1 MTDSGSGRG
10 GIDTDERDRV
20 GRAMATVRSVA
31 VIALVVTAASLAGCG
46 MLGGGGGGD
55 GGDGGAGGN
64 VDAPREVSEP
74 MDPSASEVYS
84 RVQGIIGAEASA
96 PNVLVSNL
104 ATDQN
109 ISNAYLTATIGLPEN
124 PSSTLVESI
133 NVSYDPEDDA
143 VVFNEETV
151 YDMTGPQIEA
161 ALAYGFAVSLHYK
174 NDWIE
179 NNRTILGYERRALVT
194 GTVGEATR
202 AYVDEHMDGETEY
215 AVPSFEETGAYRWAF
230 EGAMEYYGAQYV
242 DSAVESPSEIPSI
255 YEDGGPATTEQM
267 LHDTD
272 EAAMD
277 LTLDA
282 SASNWWTVENIP
294 FGSGAGTF
302 GELGTRAI
310 LRSHLSESEAAAAA
324 DGWGNDSAVA
334 FRSVRNESTGVVWV
348 HRWDSASEADEFVN
362 ATEAYADA
370 REDGKYAINVT
381 RPAED
386 ATVVVAHRGNF
397 MSNAEIAYEGGTAEV
412 VVGGGA
418 P

>member
-1 MTDSGSGRG
+1 
-10 GIDTDERDRV
+10 
-20 GRAMATVRSVA
+20 MATVRSVA
-31 VIALVVTAASLAGCG
+31 IVVMVVTAASLAGCG

-55 GGDGGAGGN
+55 GGDGGDGGASGN
-64 VDAPREVSEP
+64 IDAPREVAEP

-84 RVQGIIGAEASA
+84 RVQGIVGAEASA
-96 PNVLVSNL
+96 PNVLVTNL
-104 ATDQN
+104 PTDRN
-109 ISNAYLTATIGLPEN
+109 VSNAYLTAAIGLPED
-124 PSSTLVESI
+124 PSSTLVDSV
-133 NVSYDPEDDA
+133 NVTYDPEDDV

-174 NDWIE
+174 NGWIE

-194 GTVGEATR
+194 ATTGAATR
-202 AYVDEHMDGETEY
+202 AYVDEHVDGASEY

-230 EGAMEYYGAQYV
+230 AGAMEYYGAQYV

-272 EAAMD
+272 EAAME
-277 LTLDA
+277 LTLSS
-282 SASNWWTVENIP
+282 SASDWWTVQDIP

-370 REDGKYAINVT
+370 RADDKYAINVT

-386 ATVVVAHRGNF
+386 ATIVVAHRGNF
-397 MSNAEIAYEGGTAEV
+397 MSNAEISYEGGTAEV

-418 P
+418 S